1 MRPLEEMVQAI
12 GDWVRLKIGLL
23 EDEFDPETLL
33 RITGDA
39 SKVTASFSKHSSRTP
54 PVSGEE
60 LDVTLGK
67 ILKYL
72 SDLQLVAFSGLY
84 KDLSYRPI
92 HLRAKYSNYSSDEAY
107 TTNILYGE
115 SENNLYKMWLVVG
128 TGGSKSTTGADGATD
143 FARVY
148 LIVPKIE
155 ASSVSDY
162 KGRSFILLQLGSSGS
177 TARYTL
183 TATAATGSH
192 DEKITLTIPKGSY
205 AHVALYELPICAG
218 YFG

>member
-1 MRPLEEMVQAI
+1 MKTLEEMVWAVE
-12 GDWVRLKIGLL
+12 DWMMKKLRILKKEL
-23 EDEFDPETLL
+23 DPETLL

-39 SKVTASFSKHSSRTP
+39 SKVTTVFPKYSSRTL

-60 LDVTLGK
+60 LDITLGK

-72 SDLQLVAFSGLY
+72 SDLKAAAFSGSY
-84 KDLSYRPI
+84 KDLSYRALR
-92 HLRAKYSNYSSDEAY
+92 LRAIYGNYSMNAAY
-107 TTNILYGE
+107 TTEILYGE
-115 SENNLYKMWLVVG
+115 AGTGLDKMWLVVG
-128 TGGSKSTTGADGATD
+128 TGGSESTAGADGATD
-143 FARVY
+143 FARAY
-148 LIVPKIE
+148 LVVPKIE
-155 ASSVSDY
+155 AGSVSDY

-205 AHVALYELPICAG
+205 AHVALYELPSSSSYVG
-218 YFG
+218 